1 LKSPSTNHGNT
12 PLKFSLTL
20 LVAIL
25 FIGIEEKSVQ
35 FPTLGYGKEIDLL
48 IAGTSTPSN
57 L

>member
-1 LKSPSTNHGNT
+1 LKNPSTNHGNT

-35 FPTLGYGKEIDLL
+35 FPTLGYRKEIDLL
-48 IAGTSTPSN
+48 IAGTSAPSN